1 MYNPGLLEITER
13 ESWSRM
19 MSSGL
24 LINFIKG
31 NALNEHLFR
40 TYVWKVK
47 VILQPS
53 IFMQRW
59 D

>member
-19 MSSGL
+19 MSLGL

-31 NALNEHLFR
+31 NALNKHLFR

-47 VILQPS
+47 VILHPS
-53 IFMQRW
+53 IFMQR
-59 D
+59 